1 VIVIELYRKNAQLSV
16 FVVAVKSPS
25 QQSSRFLDLADFC
38 VCVCVSSFSVS
49 IEQQQHNSDLCERR
63 SSVSALVNNLLAF
76 GLSQILCVGMQY
88 VSAAHTKVTVSALV
102 NNLLAFFGLSRFC
115 DCGNAVCP
123 QHCTH

>member
-1 VIVIELYRKNAQLSV
+1 MIVIELYRKNAQLSV

-25 QQSSRFLDLADFC
+25 QQSSRFLDLADFF
-38 VCVCVSSFSVS
+38 VCVSSFSVS
-49 IEQQQHNSDLCERR
+49 IAQQQHNSDLYERR

-102 NNLLAFFGLSRFC
+102 NNLLAF
-115 DCGNAVCP
+115 
-123 QHCTH
+123 

>member
-1 VIVIELYRKNAQLSV
+1 MIVIELYRKNAQLSV

-25 QQSSRFLDLADFC
+25 QQPSRFLDLADFC
-38 VCVCVSSFSVS
+38 VCVSSFSVS
-49 IEQQQHNSDLCERR
+49 IAQQPHNSDLCERR

-102 NNLLAFFGLSRFC
+102 NNLLAFGLSRFC

>member
-1 VIVIELYRKNAQLSV
+1 MHNSRF
-16 FVVAVKSPS
+16 FVVVKSPS
-25 QQSSRFLDLADFC
+25 QQPSRFLDLADF
-38 VCVCVSSFSVS
+38 CVCVSSFSVS

-102 NNLLAFFGLSRFC
+102 NNLLAFFGLSRFLC
-115 DCGNAVCP
+115 LWKCSVCQQHTLKP
-123 QHCTH
+123 QQSQP